1 MGGWV
6 NPFMKVYDMKYIC
19 EKFLL
24 LLCLIIIIKLKSI
37 SYFVMNMKVFDIND
51 LLQRESIDLLNL
63 ARNIVKQD
71 SEMTQQPIHFIL
83 THLTICCH
91 SEQK

>member
-1 MGGWV
+1 
-6 NPFMKVYDMKYIC
+6 
-19 EKFLL
+19 
-24 LLCLIIIIKLKSI
+24 
-37 SYFVMNMKVFDIND
+37 MNMKVFDIND